1 MRRRPLFTNVF
12 RRSLATVTRRSF
24 AVRLGAVLLAA
35 FAFGVLAAWA
45 KGQNTDGVAQV
56 SQLRNAFGNLST
68 PWLLVAFF
76 AGMQSPRP
84 RQGAIVGLAATFAAL
99 IGFYLLSTLVENLGG
114 HGFIGDLRLE
124 LTGNRAYFEG
134 GVITGPIFGALGAWW
149 RRRPTARTSLLAGG
163 LLIAEPLVMLA
174 LGPIHHH
181 VLSAGTGLPLIA
193 RIIPGWGL
201 TADSGGGAWAV
212 YTAELAL
219 GVVVIAIGLA
229 NRTRLRSSGC
239 T

>member
-1 MRRRPLFTNVF
+1 MP
-12 RRSLATVTRRSF
+12 RSF
-24 AVRLGAVLLAA
+24 AVRLVAVLLAA

-56 SQLRNAFGNLST
+56 SQVRNVLGNLST

-76 AGMQSPRP
+76 AGMQSPTP
-84 RQGAIVGLAATFAAL
+84 RRGALVGLAATLCAL
-99 IGFYLLSTLVENLGG
+99 VGFYLLSTLVENLGG

-124 LTGNRAYFEG
+124 LSGNRAYFEG
-134 GVITGPIFGALGAWW
+134 GVITGPIFGALGSWW

-174 LGPIHHH
+174 LGPIRHH
-181 VLSAGTGLPLIA
+181 VLSASTGLPLIA

-201 TADSGGGAWAV
+201 TADSGSAAWAV
-212 YTAELAL
+212 YAAELAL
-219 GVVVIAIGLA
+219 GVAVVAIGLA
-229 NRTRLRSSGC
+229 NSGNRRSPQRS
-239 T
+239 

>member
-1 MRRRPLFTNVF
+1 M
-12 RRSLATVTRRSF
+12 RRSF
-24 AVRLGAVLLAA
+24 AARLGAVLLAA

-45 KGQNTDGVAQV
+45 KGQNIGVETYDA
-56 SQLRNAFGNLST
+56 QLRGAVGNLST

-84 RQGAIVGLAATFAAL
+84 RQGALVGLAATLVAL
-99 IGFYLLSTLVENLGG
+99 IGFYLLSTLVENLGA

-149 RRRPTARTSLLAGG
+149 RRRPTARTSLLAGS

-174 LGPIHHH
+174 LGPISHR
-181 VLSAGTGLPLIA
+181 VFSSGTGLPLIA

-201 TADSGGGAWAV
+201 TSTSGAAAWAV
-212 YTAELAL
+212 YATELAL
-219 GVVVIAIGLA
+219 GIAVVAIGLA
-229 NRTRLRSSGC
+229 HHRRLRTPGC